1 MPPIKYDWC
10 CYEKGRFEHRHTYG
24 GEDPENMKAEMRV
37 MCLKAREHQRS
48 LANHQK
54 LEDGLGTDHLSQSSG
69 GSLLANILI

>member
-1 MPPIKYDWC
+1 MTGVVMKRGDLNTDT
-10 CYEKGRFEHRHTYG
+10 HMG

-37 MCLKAREHQRS
+37 MCLTAREHQRL

-54 LEDGLGTDHLSQSSG
+54 LEDGLGTDPLSQSSG